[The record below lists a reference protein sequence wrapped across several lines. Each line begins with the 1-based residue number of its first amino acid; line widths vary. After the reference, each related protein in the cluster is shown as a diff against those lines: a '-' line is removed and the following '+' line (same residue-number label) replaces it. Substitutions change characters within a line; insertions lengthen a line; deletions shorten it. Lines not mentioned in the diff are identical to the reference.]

1 MKDVRVGGSIRA
13 GIALCSL
20 ALPLAVGAQTSTVN
34 FGTTYQTIRG
44 FGASTAWTAV
54 LTTAQ
59 ANAAWGTSG
68 NELGL
73 SINRARIDP
82 GGSANWGT
90 ELANAQDAVARGAI
104 EFATPWTPPAYMKTN
119 GNTVGGSLS
128 TGSYSAFASYLESFV
143 TYMAN
148 GGVNLYAIS
157 MQNEPD
163 FVPNYEGC

>member
-1 MKDVRVGGSIRA
+1 MRILKSVSVASVC
-13 GIALCSL
+13 LL
-20 ALPLAVGAQTSTVN
+20 FPLAAGAQTSTVN

-82 GGSANWGT
+82 GGSMSW
-90 ELANAQDAVARGAI
+90 D
-104 EFATPWTPPAYMKTN
+104 
-119 GNTVGGSLS
+119 
-128 TGSYSAFASYLESFV
+128 
-143 TYMAN
+143 
-148 GGVNLYAIS
+148 
-157 MQNEPD
+157 
-163 FVPNYEGC
+163 